1 MSEQPVITIVQKKII
16 KSLLYS
22 HYDIMNIFFARIHTC
37 GKNSEYWLY
46 SGLEGALVYCIDT
59 RVKSCRFLM
68 FDLKSFEIVFDCELY
83 KKFDKAYKKGT
94 ERFYYFEVENG
105 FIGLEIPNMS
115 EAEILAASIMSF
127 GDDYIKK
134 KLKEYKPMKEN
145 EIKEKAK
152 KMTLLLEK
160 KLNQENA
167 QQKMLRPEIIL
178 KNGLLEKYIN
188 TVEMSEESGK
198 IIVKGNGYK
207 GVDSELLKLKGL
219 DLDLQTELKVGDTE
233 IFSKYISRNIL
244 RSFMKGIIVPKR
256 KINRGEGVVVYKNP
270 KFEEMEEDENKK
282 KNNIRASQRIPEFR
296 PKIEETSKI
305 EESGTKKL
313 PPSVQKRQSAQ
324 LPLKFER
331 KVFNKQP
338 SPEKIIE
345 VKEPSP
351 ERKIEQQSPERKV
364 EVRQPSPERK
374 IEVVESNRGG
384 IPPPPPPPP
393 PPPKV
398 KTVASSSSSKSSR
411 PIDLAAELEAK
422 KNNLAKVE
430 TKDLSLPNIQK
441 KDEESAP
448 QTSNNMMAMI
458 IAQRNQMKKTKTL
471 QVPSQPPPQ
480 SSQPP
485 KLQQKPTQVQT
496 QKTYK
501 EKPITSSIKPNENK
515 KVTQNSSINKSI
527 GSNSSASAI
536 KPTAKAGGNSFA
548 AKLSFLQN
556 KMGKPKS
563 DEKEE
568 PKKPI
573 VEIASGNVPRMN
585 LSKLKASLENNMG
598 KSENVSNE
606 PIKVVEGSGA
616 GIPPPPPPPPQPP
629 MK

>member
-1 MSEQPVITIVQKKII
+1 
-16 KSLLYS
+16 
-22 HYDIMNIFFARIHTC
+22 
-37 GKNSEYWLY
+37 
-46 SGLEGALVYCIDT
+46 
-59 RVKSCRFLM
+59 
-68 FDLKSFEIVFDCELY
+68 
-83 KKFDKAYKKGT
+83 
-94 ERFYYFEVENG
+94 
-105 FIGLEIPNMS
+105 
-115 EAEILAASIMSF
+115 
-127 GDDYIKK
+127 
-134 KLKEYKPMKEN
+134 
-145 EIKEKAK
+145 
-152 KMTLLLEK
+152 
-160 KLNQENA
+160 
-167 QQKMLRPEIIL
+167 MLRPEIIL

-411 PIDLAAELEAK
+411 PIDLAAELAAK

-471 QVPSQPPPQ
+471 QVSSQPPPQ

-563 DEKEE
+563 NEKEE

>member
-1 MSEQPVITIVQKKII
+1 
-16 KSLLYS
+16 
-22 HYDIMNIFFARIHTC
+22 MNIFFARIHTC

-134 KLKEYKPMKEN
+134 KLKEYKPMKDN

-178 KNGLLEKYIN
+178 KNGLLEKFIN

-256 KINRGEGVVVYKNP
+256 KINRGEGIVVYKNP
-270 KFEEMEEDENKK
+270 KFEEMEEYENKK

-411 PIDLAAELEAK
+411 PIDLAAELAAK